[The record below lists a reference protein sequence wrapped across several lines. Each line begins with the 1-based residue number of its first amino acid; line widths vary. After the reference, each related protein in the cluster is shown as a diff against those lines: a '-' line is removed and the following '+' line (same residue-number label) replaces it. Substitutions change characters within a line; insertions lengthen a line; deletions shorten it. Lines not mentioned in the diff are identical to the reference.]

1 MQPRRRRKA
10 AARSIGEKMLD
21 CLAQILSSRVAI
33 FGLRAPNP
41 RYLRI
46 TPAQLARGRFAGG
59 AARFV
64 IDGEGVRYS
73 DLRVSLRAHHRGS
86 HA

>member
-1 MQPRRRRKA
+1 MQSRRRRRTG
-10 AARSIGEKMLD
+10 ARSIREKMLD
-21 CLAQILSSRVAI
+21 CLAQMLSLRVAI

-41 RYLRI
+41 QYLQI

-64 IDGEGVRYS
+64 IDDEGVRYT
-73 DLRVSLRAHHRGS
+73 DLRVSTTLQRRDR
-86 HA
+86 